1 MTSDCDELLK
11 VSLDNLEF
19 YSGGSEANGGEKFC
33 DIFESIIGTVEK
45 CKSVIEEIQ
54 SFATIYDF
62 DESTPGNGYHSFV
75 YVYTAGIRR
84 TLALCRHVREKRET
98 YLFRKTHNERYTT

>member
-19 YSGGSEANGGEKFC
+19 YSGGSEVKDGKKFC
-33 DIFESIIGTVEK
+33 DILERIIGTVEK

-54 SFATIYDF
+54 TFATIYDF
-62 DESTPGNGYHSFV
+62 DESTPGNGYHSWI
-75 YVYTAGIRR
+75 YVYTSAIRR
-84 TLALCRHVREKRET
+84 TLAICRHVREKRESF
-98 YLFRKTHNERYTT
+98 LFRKAHNERYIT